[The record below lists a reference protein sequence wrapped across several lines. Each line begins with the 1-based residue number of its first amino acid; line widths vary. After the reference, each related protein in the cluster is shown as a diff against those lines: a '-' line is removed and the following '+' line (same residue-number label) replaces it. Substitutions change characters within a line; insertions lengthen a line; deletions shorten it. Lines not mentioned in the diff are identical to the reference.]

1 VGGGVRARPG
11 EVSLAHGGILFLD
24 ELAEW
29 QRPHLDALRQTIE
42 TRKAVV
48 SRANHHITYP
58 AKFQL
63 IAAMN
68 PCRCGYL
75 GDPARACAR
84 APICSQQYL
93 AKISGPMLDR
103 FDLMIE
109 VPEVPIHQMLEKTEQ
124 ESSATIRE
132 RVLAAQNF
140 AARRHQGGSTRL
152 NADLSPDEIDQ
163 AVGLDD
169 DALALLHQAGEK
181 QALSARGLHRV
192 LRVARTIADLDG
204 DDQTRSTHLAEA
216 LRYRRL
222 PSES

>member
-1 VGGGVRARPG
+1 
-11 EVSLAHGGILFLD
+11 
-24 ELAEW
+24 
-29 QRPHLDALRQTIE
+29 
-42 TRKAVV
+42 
-48 SRANHHITYP
+48 
-58 AKFQL
+58 
-63 IAAMN
+63 
-68 PCRCGYL
+68 
-75 GDPARACAR
+75 
-84 APICSQQYL
+84 
-93 AKISGPMLDR
+93 MLDR

-169 DALALLHQAGEK
+169 DALALLHQAVEK